1 MKRKTAADKKRS
13 AASRKKRRV
22 DHARP
27 TPDQRRRGM
36 VRERADS
43 WYSALGGLGGRSDK
57 RKYMAYVADPTN
69 WAENAELWRGD
80 DLAGRIV
87 EMIPNEMIREGWTL
101 CIEKDDKG
109 LSGKVVSLLED
120 LGCDN
125 KLWMGLCME
134 RAYGGGGVLLGTND
148 GDDLRKPLDLKK
160 ITALNYL
167 ETFEPQELQVVKY
180 QNDPTKKGFGQP
192 VMYRLN
198 PQSPGGSTKYGVEI
212 HASRIVVF
220 PGIRVSRR
228 QITTQSGWGDAVL
241 TRCRETLRDFQTS
254 WAAAGLLVADFAQAV
269 WKIKGL
275 AEIIALD
282 KDKELHARIDAMT
295 LAQSTVRA
303 TVIDADGEE
312 YERKQTPVNGLPE
325 LLDRFATRLAASAD
339 TPVTLLMGMSPA
351 GLNATG
357 ESDIRTWYDRVK
369 SMQNR
374 KLRPAIERIV
384 RVAFAALGVE
394 EPEDWS
400 IEFNPLWQPNEQEQA
415 QARLTQMQVDVG
427 YIDAQVI
434 STQEVRK
441 ARFGGRKYSF
451 DTPIDHEMP
460 VPPPVEEVE
469 QDPQYADFKQRA
481 LARKPEVRAQPA
493 PEAAEATA

>member
-1 MKRKTAADKKRS
+1 MS
-13 AASRKKRRV
+13 F
-22 DHARP
+22 
-27 TPDQRRRGM
+27 
-36 VRERADS
+36 
-43 WYSALGGLGGRSDK
+43 
-57 RKYMAYVADPTN
+57 VADPTN
-69 WAENAELWRGD
+69 WSENAELWRGD

-87 EMIPNEMIREGWTL
+87 EMIPNEMIREGWEL
-101 CIEKDDKG
+101 CIEGDDKE
-109 LSGKVVSLLED
+109 LQSKVVSLLED

-125 KLWMGLCME
+125 KLWLGLCME
-134 RAYGGGGVLLGTND
+134 RAYGGGGVLLGTSD
-148 GDDLRKPLDLKK
+148 GDDLSQPLVLDRV
-160 ITALNYL
+160 TSLNYL

-180 QNDPTKKGFGQP
+180 QNDPTMRGFGQP

-198 PQSPGGSTKYGVEI
+198 PQSPGGSTKYGVLI
-212 HASRIVVF
+212 HASRVVVF

-228 QITTQSGWGDAVL
+228 QVTTQSGWGDAVL
-241 TRCRETLRDFQTS
+241 SRCRETLRDFQTS
-254 WAAAGLLVADFAQAV
+254 WAAAGLLIADFAQAV

-282 KDKELHARIDAMT
+282 KDKEIHKRIEAME
-295 LAQSTVRA
+295 LASSTVRA
-303 TVIDADGEE
+303 KVLDSDEE
-312 YERKQTPVNGLPE
+312 WERKQTPVNGLPE

-394 EPEDWS
+394 EPDDWS
-400 IEFNPLWQPNEQEQA
+400 IEFRPLWQPTEKESAEARLIQA
-415 QARLTQMQVDVG
+415 QIDEKYLDLQVVTN
-427 YIDAQVI
+427 V
-434 STQEVRK
+434 EVRK
-441 ARFGGRKYSF
+441 ARFGGRKFSF

-460 VPPPVEEVE
+460 VAMPPDEG
-469 QDPQYADFKQRA
+469 YSDFKQRA
-481 LARKPEVRAQPA
+481 VGPVRRSEPAEEVT
-493 PEAAEATA
+493 EEVTA